1 MSEYGFWA
9 DTGEAVTREE
19 LEEHF
24 DEDLNDNQEW
34 WQFGVLKFAP
44 SDILR
49 ELDPIAYRVTVSDYH
64 AMLLEDGRVVEELP
78 GPACENCGDND
89 PDDRVE
95 FDPAGDTLCAYC
107 REG

>member
-9 DTGEAVTREE
+9 DTGEEVSREE

-24 DEDLNDNQEW
+24 DEDFNDNHEW
-34 WQFGVLKFAP
+34 PEFGLLKFAP

-64 AMLLEDGRVVEELP
+64 DMLLDDGQIVEALEDEE
-78 GPACENCGDND
+78 D
-89 PDDRVE
+89 
-95 FDPAGDTLCAYC
+95 
-107 REG
+107 